1 MKTLRSRMFALVA
14 ATILLALA
22 LSLAFVTDVLQ
33 DRLKEQA
40 NRELSIQTAALT
52 EVIQTQGL
60 EAVSINLDEWHRLL
74 GGRITIINESGR
86 VLLDSLTDA
95 ESLENHGRRP
105 EVKAALEEG
114 EGRDV
119 RFSRSV
125 NTNMMYLA
133 RRARTP
139 EGNDLI
145 VRTAYPMSYLEGIV
159 SAARNRLMMGL
170 ALAAG
175 IAFLIGGIFLRGI
188 ARPISRL
195 TQAATR
201 LQQGEAAAFPMDG
214 TEEVRTLSRALQ
226 QMAER
231 LQSSM
236 QETLKEKTTL
246 RALLESLP
254 VAVLVVDSKG
264 NVVYAN
270 QALAG
275 FLREQPGRIEGLPV
289 EGTLKAPELTGLIEK
304 ARAGQ
309 AGQVSFILREKEER
323 FINAQAAPTPYGTVA
338 VLSDLTERHR
348 MEEAKSAFVADASH
362 ELQTPLTVI
371 RTATELL
378 LDPSLS
384 EEERQRFLSRI
395 VEQQERMTALVEDLL
410 LLSRLES
417 GVPVERTEN
426 VDLSPLLASLVEGAR
441 LAPEAG
447 KIQWEVSL
455 PRCAET
461 RGRLEE
467 LRRAFGNLID
477 NAAKYTLRR
486 FGDEV
491 GGKIRVSLER
501 KDDGWLFSIQDN
513 GVGIPPAMIDRIFD
527 RFQRAEAHRS
537 RNGDEKGGYGL
548 GLSIARRVA
557 ESHKGWIRVESP
569 GEGAKFSLWLPG

>member
-1 MKTLRSRMFALVA
+1 MKTLRGRLFALVA
-14 ATILLALA
+14 ATILL
-22 LSLAFVTDVLQ
+22 SLVLGLTFVTDVLR
-33 DRLKEQA
+33 DRLQEQA

-52 EVIQTQGL
+52 EVIQTQGVV
-60 EAVSINLDEWHRLL
+60 AVSANLDEWQRLL

-105 EVKAALEEG
+105 EVKAAMEEG

-139 EGNDLI
+139 EGRDLI

-159 SAARNRLMMGL
+159 SAARNRLLMGM
-170 ALAAG
+170 ALAAA
-175 IAFLIGGIFLRGI
+175 IAFLIWGFFLRGI
-188 ARPISRL
+188 ARPLFRL
-195 TQAATR
+195 T
-201 LQQGEAAAFPMDG
+201 EAAKRLERGEPADFPMGG
-214 TEEVRTLSRALQ
+214 TEEVRTLSGALQ
-226 QMAER
+226 QMGTR

-246 RALLESLP
+246 RTLLESLP

-270 QALAG
+270 QALGG
-275 FLREQPGRIEGLPV
+275 FLREQPARIEGLPV

-304 ARAGQ
+304 ARSGQ
-309 AGQVSFILREKEER
+309 PGQVSFILREKEER

-338 VLSDLTERHR
+338 VLADLTERHR

-371 RTATELL
+371 RAATELL
-378 LDPSLS
+378 QDPSLS
-384 EEERQRFLSRI
+384 GEDRQRFLSRI
-395 VEQQERMTALVEDLL
+395 IEQQERMTALVEDLL

-417 GVPVERTEN
+417 GIPVERTEK
-426 VDLSPLLASLVEGAR
+426 VDLSSLVSSLVEGAR
-441 LAPEAG
+441 LAPEAETL
-447 KIQWEVSL
+447 QWEVSL
-455 PRCAET
+455 PPGAEI
-461 RGRLEE
+461 RGRCEE

-486 FGDEV
+486 FGDNI
-491 GGKIRVSLER
+491 GGHIRVSLEQ
-501 KDDGWLFSIQDN
+501 KDNGWLFSIRDN
-513 GVGIPPAMIDRIFD
+513 GVGIPPAMVDRIFE

-537 RNGDEKGGYGL
+537 RNNAEKGGYGL

-557 ESHKGWIRVESP
+557 ESHRGWIRVESP
-569 GEGAKFSLWLPG
+569 EEGAKFSLWLPA

>member
-1 MKTLRSRMFALVA
+1 MKTLRGKMFALVA

-22 LSLAFVTDVLQ
+22 LGLTFVTDVLQ
-33 DRLKEQA
+33 DRLQEQA

-60 EAVSINLDEWHRLL
+60 EAVSANLDEWHRLL
-74 GGRITIINESGR
+74 GGRITLINESGR

-105 EVKAALEEG
+105 EVKAALEDG

-119 RFSRSV
+119 RFSRSI

-133 RRARTP
+133 RKARTP
-139 EGNDLI
+139 DGRDLI

-159 SAARNRLMMGL
+159 SAARNRLILGM
-170 ALAAG
+170 ALAAA
-175 IAFLIGGIFLRGI
+175 IAVFIGSFFLRGI
-188 ARPISRL
+188 TRPLFRL

-201 LQQGEAAAFPMDG
+201 LERGEPAAFPMDG

-226 QMAER
+226 QMADR

-236 QETLKEKTTL
+236 EETLKEKTTL

-254 VAVLVVDSKG
+254 VAVIVVDSRG

-270 QALAG
+270 QALGG
-275 FLREQPGRIEGLPV
+275 FLREQPGKIEGLPV
-289 EGTLKAPELTGLIEK
+289 QGTLKAPELTGLIEK
-304 ARAGQ
+304 ARAGT

-371 RTATELL
+371 RAATELL
-378 LDPSLS
+378 MDESLQG
-384 EEERQRFLSRI
+384 EERHRFLQRI

-417 GVPVERTEN
+417 GVPVERTEK
-426 VDLSPLLASLVEGAR
+426 VDLGSLLASLLEGAR
-441 LAPEAG
+441 LAPEADQL
-447 KIQWEVSL
+447 QWEASIPAV
-455 PRCAET
+455 AEVQ
-461 RGRLEE
+461 GRYEE

-477 NAAKYTLRR
+477 NAAKYTIRR
-486 FGDEV
+486 FGTNM
-491 GGKIRVSLER
+491 GGHVRVSLEP
-501 KDDGWLFSIQDN
+501 KNDGWLFSVQDN
-513 GVGIPPAMIDRIFD
+513 GVGIPPGMLDRIFE

-537 RNGDEKGGYGL
+537 RNSDEKGGYGL

-569 GEGAKFSLWLPG
+569 GEGAKFTLWLPA